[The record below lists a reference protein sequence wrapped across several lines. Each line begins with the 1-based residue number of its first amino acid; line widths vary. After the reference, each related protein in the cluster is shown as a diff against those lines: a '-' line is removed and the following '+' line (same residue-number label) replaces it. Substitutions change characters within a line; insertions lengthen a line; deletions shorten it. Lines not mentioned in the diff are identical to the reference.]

1 MRTRPTPPHATARS
15 RGFTLVEL
23 IVGMVISAILMGMI
37 AMIMGSPVQSYLEQ
51 SKRNDLVNASERITR
66 RMGEDL
72 KTALPNS
79 VRMANFASTSVLQM
93 LAVAN
98 VVFYRNEGAIPN
110 PPVELS
116 FNPPG
121 GDTFVANGTPFSQS
135 GLWLVVKNDGAPGRD
150 AYELVNV
157 ITRHNN
163 LPTGGANAVSL
174 TLEDAA
180 FFFTN
185 DTSPSN
191 RMFGVS
197 GPITYVCNRTTGILR
212 RFSGHAI
219 AQTLPV
225 DESAAQLNSAG
236 TVSTVIATGVF
247 ACNLAC
253 SFMPGT
259 SSTCRSTVTFD
270 VTMTRGAAPDDEN
283 LHVFQQFSVEN
294 AT

>member
-1 MRTRPTPPHATARS
+1 MRTRSTICPAAARA

-23 IVGMVISAILMGMI
+23 IVAMVISSVLLGMI
-37 AMIMGSPVQSYLEQ
+37 AMIMGSPVERYLEQ

-66 RMGEDL
+66 MMGEDL

-79 VRMANFASTSVLQM
+79 VRVGNFANTSVLQM

-110 PPVELS
+110 LPVELS
-116 FNPPG
+116 FTTPQ
-121 GDTFVANGTPFSQS
+121 DTFVANGTPFSSQR
-135 GLWLVVKNDGAPGRD
+135 LWLVVKNEGAPGKD
-150 AYELVNV
+150 AYNLTDV
-157 ITRHNN
+157 ITRHDN
-163 LPTGGANAVSL
+163 LPTGPGNAASV

-180 FFFTN
+180 FVFAN
-185 DTSPSN
+185 DTSPTN

-219 AQTLPV
+219 APTLPL
-225 DESAAQLNSAG
+225 DEAAGQLNSAG
-236 TVSTVIATGVF
+236 ASSTVVATGVF
-247 ACNLAC
+247 ACSLAC
-253 SFMPGT
+253 SFMTGT
-259 SSTCRSTVTFD
+259 ANTCRSTVTFD
-270 VTMTRGAAPDDEN
+270 VTMTRGLAPDDEN
-283 LHVFQQFSVEN
+283 LRLLQQFAVEN